1 MPKISVKVIDKS
13 GKEVGKVD
21 LSEKVFGI
29 TPNKQ
34 AQYDALK
41 MQMASLRQGNADTKE
56 RSEVAG
62 GGKKPYKQKGTGRAR
77 AGHTRSPIWVGGG
90 TVFGPTPRSYQ
101 YHINKKVSALAIR
114 SLLSEHQANKDLVV
128 MDSIEFENKKTKDF
142 VKMMNDCKFEKKT
155 LFVVSD
161 EENWANAYASGANL
175 QNVMMLGAKEINP
188 LALANAD
195 TLVVTKAAVKTIEED
210 YE

>member
-155 LFVVSD
+155 LFVVAD
-161 EENWANAYASGANL
+161 DENWANAYASGANL
-175 QNVMMLGAKEINP
+175 QNVMMLSAKEINP

>member
-62 GGKKPYKQKGTGRAR
+62 GGKKPYKQKGTGKAR
-77 AGHTRSPIWVGGG
+77 AGHARSPIWVGGG

-155 LFVVSD
+155 LFVVAD
-161 EENWANAYASGANL
+161 DENWANAYASGANL

>member
-142 VKMMNDCKFEKKT
+142 VKMMNDCKLEKKT
-155 LFVVSD
+155 LFIVND
-161 EENWANAYASGANL
+161 DENWANAYASGANL

>member
-155 LFVVSD
+155 LFVVAD
-161 EENWANAYASGANL
+161 DENWANAYASGANL

>member
-155 LFVVSD
+155 LFVVGD
-161 EENWANAYASGANL
+161 DENWANAYASGANL